1 MVKLLIF
8 YAYASATK
16 GVGGS
21 IIIVWH
27 TLAPSSMSLGF
38 YGQCL

>member
-1 MVKLLIF
+1 MVKLPIF

-16 GVGGS
+16 GVGGG
-21 IIIVWH
+21 IIIVWQI
-27 TLAPSSMSLGF
+27 LAPSSMSLRF